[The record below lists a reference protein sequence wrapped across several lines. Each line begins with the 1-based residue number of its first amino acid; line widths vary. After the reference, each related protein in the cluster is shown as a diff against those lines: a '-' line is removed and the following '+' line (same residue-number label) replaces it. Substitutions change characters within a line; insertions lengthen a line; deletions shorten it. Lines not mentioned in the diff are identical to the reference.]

1 MLEFLTLIMM
11 RRRLPDLERPFRVPG
26 GDWVPYL
33 LIALPA
39 TVIAIAVYYTVLESG
54 FLAGVGYA
62 IGGLLSGVIAYFIFR
77 PGKVRRGIDKR
88 VNFETGELTG

>member
-1 MLEFLTLIMM
+1 
-11 RRRLPDLERPFRVPG
+11 
-26 GDWVPYL
+26 VPYV

-39 TVIAIAVYYTVLESG
+39 TVIVIAVYYTVLESG

-62 IGGLLSGVIAYFIFR
+62 IGGLLTGVVAYYLLR
-77 PGKVRRGIDKR
+77 PAKVRSGIDKR